1 MKNCR
6 RHSTKPLQN
15 RQELMETFFTWFGKN
30 RKTIGYVVGGMT
42 LLTGLA
48 DLAVGHVLLGTMWIV
63 IGVAILFDT
72 KTFK

>member
-1 MKNCR
+1 MALIFNWR
-6 RHSTKPLQN
+6 N
-15 RQELMETFFTWFGKN
+15 IMETFFTWFGKN

>member
-15 RQELMETFFTWFGKN
+15 KQELMETFFTWFGKN

-42 LLTGLA
+42 LLIGLA
-48 DLAVGHVLLGTMWIV
+48 DLAVGRDFVGVMWIV
-63 IGVAILFDT
+63 IGAAILFDT

>member
-15 RQELMETFFTWFGKN
+15 KQELMETFFTWFEKN

-48 DLAVGHVLLGTMWIV
+48 DLAVGHVLFGTMWIV

>member
-1 MKNCR
+1 
-6 RHSTKPLQN
+6 
-15 RQELMETFFTWFGKN
+15 METFFTWFGKN

-63 IGVAILFDT
+63 TGAAILFDT

>member
-1 MKNCR
+1 VALIFNWR
-6 RHSTKPLQN
+6 N
-15 RQELMETFFTWFGKN
+15 IMETFFTWFEKN